1 MTSRRYVQLDV
12 FADRPGAGNPLA
24 VVLDAAGLDDAAMQA
39 IARWTRLPETTFVFA
54 PTQPGASY
62 AVRMFSPRREV
73 PFAGHP
79 SVGTAHVVLD
89 AGLATPID
97 GLLVQEGV
105 AGLLPLRVEDDAA
118 GRTIAVR
125 TPRAHVVKTGD
136 THSDEILR
144 AAIANLPAGRLPPAL
159 MDGGRRWWLAEVR
172 DEAALRAAAPDWAA
186 ISALATAT
194 DSMGVCA
201 YARAQGQGYDLAVRA
216 FVGAPAAFEDAA
228 SGAANATLAAW
239 LTSRDALPGRNGRY
253 IVSQGR
259 EVGYDARLQLRVD
272 EAGDVWSGGHVRTIV
287 TGRIDW

>member
-136 THSDEILR
+136 THSDEVLR

-159 MDGGRRWWLAEVR
+159 MDGGRRWWLVEVR
-172 DEAALRAAAPDWAA
+172 DEAALRAAAPDWTA

-239 LTSRDALPGRNGRY
+239 LTSRDALPGRNGQY